1 MSGMLPAK
9 CRLLI
14 EREPAE
20 GSWNMAVDEALL
32 EAVGETE
39 LPVLRWYRWREAT
52 VSMGYFQKVNELDK
66 RLTGLP
72 VVRRLTGGGALVHEF
87 ELTYSLILPAP
98 LVATRPTEEFYDLVH
113 RCCADCLI
121 EAGFPVEARGT
132 NRAFADESFLCFARG
147 DSHDLICAGS
157 KVLGSAQRRRR
168 GHILQHGGLLLTA
181 AKAAPELKGLQDL
194 ASGELPE
201 DLDEQVSFRI
211 GRELGVEPVPSTLS
225 GRERQLTE
233 ELSSS
238 RYRSTDWTVSRKAL

>member
-1 MSGMLPAK
+1 MSGTLPAK
-9 CRLLI
+9 CRLLL

-32 EAVGETE
+32 ELVAETGM
-39 LPVLRWYRWREAT
+39 PVLRWYRWREAT
-52 VSMGYFQKVNELDK
+52 VSMGYFQKVHELDA
-66 RLTGLP
+66 RLAGLP

-168 GHILQHGGLLLTA
+168 GHILQHGGLLLAA
-181 AKAAPELKGLQDL
+181 AKAAPELKGLRDL
-194 ASGELPE
+194 AEGDVPE

-211 GRELGVEPVPSTLS
+211 SRELNVELVPSVLLA
-225 GRERQLTE
+225 RERQLTE
-233 ELSSS
+233 ELSST
-238 RYRSTDWTVSRKAL
+238 RYRSTDWTVRRRAL